1 MYRNMRAFFKPGMRS
16 VECIPLECRSQSP
29 VNAYLFE
36 FGTALERMLEQP
48 EKIHTMNPF
57 EDRAKKLTEVA
68 TRMMMAGN
76 VNRYLHA
83 LRLLFALRAR
93 TVVAA

>member
-1 MYRNMRAFFKPGMRS
+1 
-16 VECIPLECRSQSP
+16 
-29 VNAYLFE
+29 
-36 FGTALERMLEQP
+36 MLEQP